1 MRIRDVMEAD
11 QSIGVDTAKLIALSR
26 FIMGRA
32 QDTGTEPTMSLQA
45 FLSMANN
52 MKIGVTKEQLSQLV
66 SAESKDPQAALLRN
80 YIVNVTPDTVVFRGG
95 SAPADLEPAN
105 PNQSQAIVSQMAQRA
120 MK

>member
-1 MRIRDVMEAD
+1 MRIRDLMEAD
-11 QSIGVDTAKLIALSR
+11 QAIGVDTAKLIALAR
-26 FIMGRA
+26 FLMGRA
-32 QDTGTEPTMSLQA
+32 QDTGTEPQISLQS

-52 MKIGVTKEQLSQLV
+52 LKIGVTKEQLSRLV
-66 SAESKDPQAALLRN
+66 SAESDSPEATLLRN

-95 SAPADLEPAN
+95 TTPTDLEPAN